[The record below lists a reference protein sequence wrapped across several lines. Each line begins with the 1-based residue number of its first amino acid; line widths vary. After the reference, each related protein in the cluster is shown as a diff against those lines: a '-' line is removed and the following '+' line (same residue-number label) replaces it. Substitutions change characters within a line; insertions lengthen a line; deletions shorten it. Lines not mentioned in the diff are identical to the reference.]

1 MASLILPGRE
11 EGFVNKGDRAVRVL
25 KDGYNCAQSVF
36 SIFAPGLGLEEGK
49 AAKIASAFGGGMA
62 RKGDVC
68 GAVTGAFMVLGLKYG
83 SSRPEDKETKEKSYE
98 IAREFIRRFTERS
111 GTIVCRDLL
120 GCDISTHEGFERAKQ
135 QGLFDTVCAKLVKD
149 SVEIL
154 EDMLSK

>member
-1 MASLILPGRE
+1 MKKSE
-11 EGFVNKGDRAVRVL
+11 RATAVL
-25 KDGYNCAQSVF
+25 KDGFNCAQSVF
-36 SIFAPGLGLEEGK
+36 STFAPGLGLEEGK

-62 RKGDVC
+62 RKGDAC
-68 GAVTGAFMVLGLKYG
+68 GAVTGAFMVLGLKFG
-83 SSRPEDKETKEKSYE
+83 SSRPEDKELKEKSYE
-98 IAREFIRRFTERS
+98 IGREFVRRFTERN

-135 QGLFDTVCAKLVKD
+135 QGLFDTVCTKLVKD

>member
-1 MASLILPGRE
+1 MKKS
-11 EGFVNKGDRAVRVL
+11 DRATAVL
-25 KDGYNCAQSVF
+25 KDGFNCAQSVF
-36 SIFAPGLGLEEGK
+36 STFAPGLGLEEGK

-62 RKGDVC
+62 RKGDAC

-83 SSRPEDKETKEKSYE
+83 SSRPQDREMKEKSYE
-98 IAREFIRRFTERS
+98 IAREFARRFTERN

-120 GCDISTHEGFERAKQ
+120 GCDISTHEGYEQAKQ
-135 QGLFDTVCAKLVKD
+135 RGLFDTVCTKLVKD